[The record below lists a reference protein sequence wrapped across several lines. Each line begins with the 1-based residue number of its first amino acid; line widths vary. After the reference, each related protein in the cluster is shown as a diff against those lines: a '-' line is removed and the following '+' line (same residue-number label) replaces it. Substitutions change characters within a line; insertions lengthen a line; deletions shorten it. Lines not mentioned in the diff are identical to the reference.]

1 MASYRGHLWGGIIFF
16 VPFVLLLVFFFNFY
30 RQPLPALLVQIVILL
45 GITML
50 FALFPDIDI
59 KSKGQ
64 RIFYLIFFC
73 VNILLIA
80 TGHWREAAF
89 LGLFAMLPLI
99 TEHRGWTH
107 SFWAALVIPLPF
119 LLLPI
124 WFAKAGW
131 KAGLPYYL
139 AAVTGYL
146 SHRFMDGIFFGR
158 GKR

>member
-1 MASYRGHLWGGIIFF
+1 MASYRGHIWGGLLFF
-16 VPFVLLLVFFFNFY
+16 VPFVILLVFGFELY
-30 RQPLPALLVQIVILL
+30 KQPLPNLIAQVAILL
-45 GITML
+45 GITLL

-64 RIFYLIFFC
+64 RIFYIIFFC
-73 VNILLIA
+73 VDLLLIVS
-80 TGHWREAAF
+80 GHWREAAF

-99 TEHRGWTH
+99 VEHRGWTH
-107 SFWAALVIPLPF
+107 SFWAALIVPLPF
-119 LLLPI
+119 LLVPI
-124 WFAKAGW
+124 WFAKTGW

-158 GKR
+158 QRR

>member
-1 MASYRGHLWGGIIFF
+1 MASYRGHLWGALIFF
-16 VPFVLLLVFFFNFY
+16 IPFVILLIFFFDFY
-30 RQPLPALLVQIVILL
+30 RQPLPMLLAQVVILL

-73 VNILLIA
+73 VDILLIA

-107 SFWAALVIPLPF
+107 SFWAALIIPLPF

-158 GKR
+158 SRR

>member
-1 MASYRGHLWGGIIFF
+1 MASYRGHVWGGLLFF
-16 VPFVLLLVFFFNFY
+16 VPLIIVLVFFFELY
-30 RQPLPALLVQIVILL
+30 KQPLPTLLAQVAILL
-45 GITML
+45 GITLL

-73 VNILLIA
+73 VDLVLIV
-80 TGHWREAAF
+80 TNHWREAAF
-89 LGLFAMLPLI
+89 LGLFAMLPLL

-107 SFWAALVIPLPF
+107 SFWAALIIPLPF
-119 LLLPI
+119 LLVPI
-124 WFAKAGW
+124 WFAKSGW

-139 AAVTGYL
+139 AAVAGYL

-158 GKR
+158 KGH

>member
-1 MASYRGHLWGGIIFF
+1 MASYRGHIWGGLLFF
-16 VPFVLLLVFFFNFY
+16 VPLIILLVFFFELY
-30 RQPLPALLVQIVILL
+30 KQPLPMLLAQVAILL
-45 GITML
+45 SITLL

-73 VNILLIA
+73 VDLVLIV
-80 TGHWREAAF
+80 TNHWREAAF
-89 LGLFAMLPLI
+89 LGLFAMLPLL

-107 SFWAALVIPLPF
+107 SFWAALIIPLPF
-119 LLLPI
+119 LLVPI
-124 WFAKAGW
+124 WFAKSGW

-139 AAVTGYL
+139 AAVAGYL

-158 GKR
+158 KGR

>member
-1 MASYRGHLWGGIIFF
+1 MASYRGHIWGGLLFF
-16 VPFVLLLVFFFNFY
+16 VPFVILLVFGFELY
-30 RQPLPALLVQIVILL
+30 KQPLPNLIAQVAILL
-45 GITML
+45 GITLL

-64 RIFYLIFFC
+64 RIFYIIFFC
-73 VNILLIA
+73 VDLLLIVSS
-80 TGHWREAAF
+80 HWREAAF

-99 TEHRGWTH
+99 VEHRGWTH
-107 SFWAALVIPLPF
+107 SFWAALIIPLPF

-124 WFAKAGW
+124 WFAKSGW

-158 GKR
+158 QRR

>member
-1 MASYRGHLWGGIIFF
+1 MASYRGHIWGGLLFF
-16 VPFVLLLVFFFNFY
+16 VPLIILLVFFFELY
-30 RQPLPALLVQIVILL
+30 KQPLPMLLAQVAILL
-45 GITML
+45 GVTLL

-73 VNILLIA
+73 VDLVLIV
-80 TGHWREAAF
+80 TNHWREAAF
-89 LGLFAMLPLI
+89 LGLFAMLPLL

-107 SFWAALVIPLPF
+107 SFWASLIIPLPF
-119 LLLPI
+119 LLVPI
-124 WFAKAGW
+124 WFAKSGW

-139 AAVTGYL
+139 AAVAGYL

-158 GKR
+158 KGH

>member
-1 MASYRGHLWGGIIFF
+1 MASYRGHVWGGLLFF
-16 VPFVLLLVFFFNFY
+16 VPLIIVLVFFFELY
-30 RQPLPALLVQIVILL
+30 KQPLPMLLAQVAILL
-45 GITML
+45 GITLL

-73 VNILLIA
+73 VDLVLIV
-80 TGHWREAAF
+80 TNHWREAAF
-89 LGLFAMLPLI
+89 LGLFAMLPLL

-107 SFWAALVIPLPF
+107 SFWAALIIPLPF
-119 LLLPI
+119 LLVPI
-124 WFAKAGW
+124 WFAKSGW

-139 AAVTGYL
+139 AAVAGYL

-158 GKR
+158 KGH

>member
-1 MASYRGHLWGGIIFF
+1 MASYRGHVWGGLLFF
-16 VPFVLLLVFFFNFY
+16 VPLIILLVFFFELY
-30 RQPLPALLVQIVILL
+30 KQPLPMLLAQVAILL
-45 GITML
+45 GITLL

-73 VNILLIA
+73 VDLVLIV
-80 TGHWREAAF
+80 TNHWREAAF
-89 LGLFAMLPLI
+89 LGLFAMLPLL

-107 SFWAALVIPLPF
+107 SFWAALIIPLPF
-119 LLLPI
+119 LLVPI
-124 WFAKAGW
+124 WFAKSGW

-139 AAVTGYL
+139 AAVAGYL

-158 GKR
+158 KGH